1 VRRITMWAFAA
12 VAALVLFFSYRLSSP
27 PGYAAADHAE
37 DSADVGS
44 DGAVASAAP
53 TATATASPSP
63 KPKPS
68 PSAKKK
74 PSKQVIDGPA
84 ARTRWG
90 PVQVRAVIVDG
101 RLTDVIVLQMPALNG
116 RDREINAYA
125 MPRLRDAAIEAQ
137 SADID
142 VVTGAT
148 VTSQGYIA
156 SLQAAL
162 DEAHLKG

>member
-1 VRRITMWAFAA
+1 MWVFAA
-12 VAALVLFFSYRLSSP
+12 VAAVVLFFSYRLSTP
-27 PGYAAADHAE
+27 PGYAAADRVDDTSEA
-37 DSADVGS
+37 GS
-44 DGAVASAAP
+44 DGAVATTAA
-53 TATATASPSP
+53 AASPSP
-63 KPKPS
+63 RPKPS
-68 PSAKKK
+68 TSAKKK
-74 PSKQVIDGPA
+74 PAKQVIDGPA

-101 RLTDVIVLQMPALNG
+101 RLTDVVVLQMPALNG

-125 MPRLRDAAIEAQ
+125 MPKLREAAIEAQ

-142 VVTGAT
+142 VISGAT
-148 VTSQGYIA
+148 VTSEGYIT

>member
-1 VRRITMWAFAA
+1 MWAFTV
-12 VAALVLFFSYRLSSP
+12 VAALVLFLSYRLSTP
-27 PGYAAADHAE
+27 PGYAAADR
-37 DSADVGS
+37 ADDQTDGGRAS
-44 DGAVASAAP
+44 DGAVATTAP
-53 TATATASPSP
+53 ARPTASPTP

-68 PSAKKK
+68 TSEKK
-74 PSKQVIDGPA
+74 PAKQVIDGPA

-125 MPRLRDAAIEAQ
+125 MPKLRDAAIEAQ

-148 VTSQGYIA
+148 VTSEGYIT

>member
-1 VRRITMWAFAA
+1 MWAFTV
-12 VAALVLFFSYRLSSP
+12 VAALVLFLSYRLSAP
-27 PGYAAADHAE
+27 PGYAAADHA
-37 DSADVGS
+37 DDTADTGS
-44 DGAVASAAP
+44 GGPVATTAP
-53 TATATASPSP
+53 PKATASPSP
-63 KPKPS
+63 RPKPS
-68 PSAKKK
+68 TSEKK
-74 PSKQVIDGPA
+74 PAKQVIDGPA

-125 MPRLRDAAIEAQ
+125 MPKLRDAAIEAQ

-142 VVTGAT
+142 VITGAT
-148 VTSQGYIA
+148 VTSEGYIT

>member
-1 VRRITMWAFAA
+1 MWAFTV
-12 VAALVLFFSYRLSSP
+12 VAALVLFLSYRLSAP
-27 PGYAAADHAE
+27 PGYAAADRG
-37 DSADVGS
+37 DDQADGGRPS
-44 DGAVASAAP
+44 DGAVATTAP
-53 TATATASPSP
+53 PKAASPTP

-68 PSAKKK
+68 TSEKK
-74 PSKQVIDGPA
+74 PTKRVIDGPA

-101 RLTDVIVLQMPALNG
+101 RLTDVVVLQMPALNG

-125 MPRLRDAAIEAQ
+125 MPKLRDAAIEAQ

-142 VVTGAT
+142 VITGAT
-148 VTSQGYIA
+148 VTSEGYIT

>member
-1 VRRITMWAFAA
+1 MGVFAA
-12 VAALVLFFSYRLSSP
+12 VAAVVLFLSYRLSTP
-27 PGYAAADHAE
+27 PGYAAADR
-37 DSADVGS
+37 ADASSDTGS
-44 DGAVASAAP
+44 DGTVATTAP
-53 TATATASPSP
+53 PRATASSSP

-68 PSAKKK
+68 TAAKKK
-74 PSKQVIDGPA
+74 PAKQVIDGPA
-84 ARTRWG
+84 APTRWG
-90 PVQVRAVIVDG
+90 PVQVRAVIVNG

-125 MPRLRDAAIEAQ
+125 MPRLREAAIEAQ

-142 VVTGAT
+142 VVSGAT
-148 VTSQGYIA
+148 VTSEGYIT

>member
-1 VRRITMWAFAA
+1 MWAFTA

-27 PGYAAADHAE
+27 PGYAAADHTG
-37 DSADVGS
+37 DSTDVGS
-44 DGAVASAAP
+44 DGAVATTAP
-53 TATATASPSP
+53 PTASPSP

-68 PSAKKK
+68 PSATKKK
-74 PSKQVIDGPA
+74 PAKRVIDGPA

-90 PVQVRAVIVDG
+90 PVQVRAVIVNG

-125 MPRLRDAAIEAQ
+125 MPKLRDAAIEAQ

-148 VTSQGYIA
+148 VTSQGYIT